1 MKKITAIVLSALLM
15 LALCSGCGNSADA
28 VYIGEGKM
36 TVIRSLISTNGFL
49 VNEVFGTGH
58 LPVDTA
64 QTVQQ
69 GGEAFAPVISDRIST
84 YAELE
89 NLVNSTYTAD
99 VAARLLNEPQKY
111 IEIDGKL
118 HLNLQYAVSEKS
130 EYDWS
135 EFESEFK
142 KLNDDG
148 SYLFK
153 VKVKKT
159 NGFNSTFKISVS
171 DSDGTLRLC
180 DFYN

>member
-15 LALCSGCGNSADA
+15 LTVCFGCSNSADD

-36 TVIRSLISTNGFL
+36 TVIRSLVSTNGFL

-58 LPVDTA
+58 LPIDAT

-69 GGEAFAPVISDRIST
+69 GAETYAPVISDRIST

-89 NLVNSTYTAD
+89 NLVKSTYTED
-99 VAARLLNEPQKY
+99 VAAKLLGEPQKY
-111 IEIDGKL
+111 VEIDGKL
-118 HLNLQYAVSEKS
+118 HLNLQYAVLAEA

-135 EFESEFK
+135 EFETKLK
-142 KLNDDG
+142 KVNDDG

-159 NGFNSTFKISVS
+159 NGFNSSIKISVS
-171 DSDGTLRLC
+171 DKDGTLRLC